1 MWRQEDVL
9 LLLTLTWGVAQV
21 LRSCDF
27 PLTNLFWCILLLL
40 RSRPPVVRS
49 CHPSLTRQLHYEYPG
64 LGHTLYFDLAHN
76 THSVLYEVPCHR
88 LNWLW

>member
-1 MWRQEDVL
+1 M
-9 LLLTLTWGVAQV
+9 
-21 LRSCDF
+21 
-27 PLTNLFWCILLLL
+27 
-40 RSRPPVVRS
+40 RS